1 MIPQLADGAEVLE
14 RIEVPDDVSLSV
26 LIPNERG
33 LENALALRER
43 FHEVNVFLSAS
54 ESHNRANVNRSVE
67 ESLSGLERVLGRA
80 RSEGLRCEGV
90 ISVAFGC
97 PYEGHVPPERVFEI
111 AGRLVAAGAV
121 EIGFGDTTGM
131 ANPAQVREFFPAA
144 RAALGDEVELTA
156 HFHNTRGQGLANV
169 LAALD
174 AGVRELRVELRRAGR
189 LPGAAR
195 RHRQHRDRGPGV
207 DAARDGRRDRRLAR
221 APARRGA
228 RGAGGPRAAA
238 GLARAHCGPGRMELA
253 PLTTLRLGGPARE
266 LIEARSESEVI
277 EAARHADLI
286 LAGGSNVVIA
296 DEGVPGIVARIV
308 TRGVERDGARLTVAA
323 GEEWDPLVAMCVAE
337 GLQGFECLSGIPG
350 SVGATP
356 IQNVGAYG
364 QEVAE
369 TVESVRV
376 FDRETGRVEDMTPA
390 ECGFVYRGSVFKYH
404 DRRIVLS
411 VTFRMNE
418 SPTSGPLRYAELARA
433 LDVPIGGS
441 APLADV
447 REAVLALRRGKG
459 MVIDPADPDSVS
471 AGSFF
476 TNPILDRAPE
486 GAPAWPEP
494 DGRVKTSAAWL
505 IEQAG
510 FHKGYGDGRVGISTK
525 HTLALINRGG
535 ATTAEL
541 MSLAHEIAAG
551 VQDRFGIALHPEPV
565 LVGHNWRTT

>member
-1 MIPQLADGAEVLE
+1 
-14 RIEVPDDVSLSV
+14 
-26 LIPNERG
+26 
-33 LENALALRER
+33 
-43 FHEVNVFLSAS
+43 
-54 ESHNRANVNRSVE
+54 
-67 ESLSGLERVLGRA
+67 
-80 RSEGLRCEGV
+80 
-90 ISVAFGC
+90 
-97 PYEGHVPPERVFEI
+97 
-111 AGRLVAAGAV
+111 
-121 EIGFGDTTGM
+121 
-131 ANPAQVREFFPAA
+131 
-144 RAALGDEVELTA
+144 
-156 HFHNTRGQGLANV
+156 
-169 LAALD
+169 
-174 AGVRELRVELRRAGR
+174 
-189 LPGAAR
+189 
-195 RHRQHRDRGPGV
+195 
-207 DAARDGRRDRRLAR
+207 
-221 APARRGA
+221 
-228 RGAGGPRAAA
+228 
-238 GLARAHCGPGRMELA
+238 MELA

-277 EAARHADLI
+277 EAARGASLI

-296 DEGVPGIVARIV
+296 DAGVPGTVARIV
-308 TRGVERDGARLTVAA
+308 TRGIERDGARLTVAA

-376 FDRETGRVEDMTPA
+376 YDRETGRVEDMSPA

-411 VTFRMNE
+411 VTFRLNE
-418 SPTSGPLRYAELARA
+418 SAQSGPLRYAELARA

-441 APLADV
+441 APLTDV
-447 REAVLALRRGKG
+447 RQAVLGLRRGKG
-459 MVIDPADPDSVS
+459 MVIDPDDPDSVS

-476 TNPILDRAPE
+476 TNPILSTAPE
-486 GAPAWPEP
+486 GAPAWPAP

-510 FHKGYGDGRVGISTK
+510 FHKGYGNGRVGISTK
-525 HTLALINRGG
+525 HTLALVNRGG

-551 VQDRFGIALHPEPV
+551 VHDRFGIALHPEPV
-565 LVGHNWRTT
+565 LVGHDW